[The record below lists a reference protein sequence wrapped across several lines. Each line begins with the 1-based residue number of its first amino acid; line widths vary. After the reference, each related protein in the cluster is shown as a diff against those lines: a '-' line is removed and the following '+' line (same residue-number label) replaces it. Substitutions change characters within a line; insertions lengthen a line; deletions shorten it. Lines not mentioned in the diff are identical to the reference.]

1 MNRLSL
7 TYVITS
13 YKLYQSLLLLFQ
25 ENEIQEDVRTYFDKN
40 FYFLLFL
47 LSIMNKII

>member
-13 YKLYQSLLLLFQ
+13 YKLYQSLLLFQ

-47 LSIMNKII
+47 LPIMNKII